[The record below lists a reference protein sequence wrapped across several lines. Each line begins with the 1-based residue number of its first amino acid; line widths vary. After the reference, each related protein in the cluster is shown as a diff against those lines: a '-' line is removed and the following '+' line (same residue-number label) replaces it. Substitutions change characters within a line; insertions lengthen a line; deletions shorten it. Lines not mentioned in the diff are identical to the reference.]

1 VPLLVILATAG
12 SCAGR
17 VPQEEPRVLPADLY
31 CDDDDDCEIVDYRMS
46 DYCCL
51 GGGESEPYAVS
62 RASIERHQ
70 ALQAANCAD
79 VGCPD
84 DPLIGYRKPPFC
96 RTQTDEWIAVC
107 AGHLCKRRSIHLLL
121 SPKTVG
127 CESKI

>member
-1 VPLLVILATAG
+1 MPLLVILATAV

-31 CDDDDDCEIVDYRMS
+31 CDDDDDCEILDYFMS
-46 DYCCL
+46 DDCCF

-62 RASIERHQ
+62 RVSIEGRK
-70 ALQAANCAD
+70 ARRAEKCAH
-79 VGCPD
+79 VQCPD
-84 DPLIGYRKPPFC
+84 DPLIRYQKLPFC

-107 AGHLCKRRSIHLLL
+107 AGHLCKRRSIHLLV